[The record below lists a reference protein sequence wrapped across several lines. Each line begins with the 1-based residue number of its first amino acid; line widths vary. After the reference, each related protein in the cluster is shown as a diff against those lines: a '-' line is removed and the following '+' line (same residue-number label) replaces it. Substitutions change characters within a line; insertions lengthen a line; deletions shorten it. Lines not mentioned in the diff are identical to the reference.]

1 MVLPCTLYD
10 RLLHEMVTKDR
21 NCNLAFNFLGC
32 VQLQR
37 GLGSLCFSLWKH
49 ICALSFPRLPREL
62 LTVFEDRRQVLS
74 YNENSLTE
82 QRKSCIYH
90 ASIGHL
96 HSQSYYGD
104 YSVTRDSFEQPDAF
118 MLLNGKADAL
128 LGMQTPWVE
137 PSHPLS
143 PS

>member
-1 MVLPCTLYD
+1 M
-10 RLLHEMVTKDR
+10 
-21 NCNLAFNFLGC
+21 
-32 VQLQR
+32 
-37 GLGSLCFSLWKH
+37 
-49 ICALSFPRLPREL
+49 
-62 LTVFEDRRQVLS
+62 LS

-104 YSVTRDSFEQPDAF
+104 YSVTWDSFEQPDAF

-128 LGMQTPWVE
+128 LGMQTPLGRAITPLKPIVIKRGQSPGLEREGWE
-137 PSHPLS
+137 PRGSPWSAKDTPCFPMYVLLS
-143 PS
+143 A